1 MIITV
6 YAYINLIKYSY
17 LFCSSVHPHVHVIVF
32 YMFYKTI
39 PSFISQWRGYSEYL
53 QPLLSFFFKASM
65 FTQHI
70 LESCVM
76 KNIKIFFFKEC
87 IEKFHPLSHN
97 SFLWESIKKGVNI
110 VSSKLKIWR
119 KRDERKMVFKK
130 TLGKWRGFPLQVYSS
145 RISRHGYVSPC
156 VWSWMYFSHQ
166 FPKRKWETYNTV
178 KLRIKAWHSVGP

>member
-1 MIITV
+1 MSMLLFSTCF
-6 YAYINLIKYSY
+6 IKPFPVSY
-17 LFCSSVHPHVHVIVF
+17 HSGEVTQNIFSLFLVF
-32 YMFYKTI
+32 FLKLLCLHSI
-39 PSFISQWRGYSEYL
+39 FLNPVWWKIS
-53 QPLLSFFFKASM
+53 K
-65 FTQHI
+65 
-70 LESCVM
+70 
-76 KNIKIFFFKEC
+76 FFFKEC